1 MSLLRLLSAAL
12 VTVPFVAS
20 QSVCATLDKAHPDAL
35 AAQVSAGRAAA
46 MLDKKPRNAQAAA
59 HPDKS
64 KESGKAPQGKGR
76 AARTNSDRVR
86 SLWTRQALR
95 PKTRVAATRR
105 GAAATAIS
113 SRRAAAQITG
123 SANRAGVAP
132 TVAGGATRAS
142 GGTGPGAPNPSLGR
156 TSLSPGPASAT
167 PNRTSARS
175 AGALA
180 QSSAVRKGTLG
191 GPHAQGYARLGGP
204 VAGKAAQ
211 AAALDGT
218 QLPRRRY

>member
-20 QSVCATLDKAHPDAL
+20 QSVCATLDMAHPDAP
-35 AAQVSAGRAAA
+35 AAQVSAGRAA
-46 MLDKKPRNAQAAA
+46 MSDKKPRNAQAAA

-64 KESGKAPQGKGR
+64 KESGKAPQGKGQ
-76 AARTNSDRVR
+76 AAPTNSDRVR
-86 SLWTRQALR
+86 SLLTRQALR
-95 PKTRVAATRR
+95 PKTGVAATRR
-105 GAAATAIS
+105 GATTTAIS
-113 SRRAAAQITG
+113 SRRAAARTAG
-123 SANRAGVAP
+123 SASRAGVAP
-132 TVAGGATRAS
+132 TAAGGANRAS

-167 PNRTSARS
+167 PNRTPPRS

-180 QSSAVRKGTLG
+180 QSSAFRKGTLG
-191 GPHAQGYARLGGP
+191 GPRAQGYGRLGGP
-204 VAGKAAQ
+204 VSGKAAQ

-218 QLPRRRY
+218 QLTRRRY